1 MKCPHCLEAFHD
13 EWQKRQLAWPANQ
26 LFHERIGLEDK
37 FYVVAH
43 TVCPT
48 CKRVTISVSQNVH
61 TQAGPAVDSETM
73 VWPRQMARS
82 PLPPEVADPFAAD
95 YREACLV
102 LADSPKASAALSRRC
117 LQRLLREQGKVTL
130 GNLSSEID
138 QVMKTLP
145 TYLAEA
151 VDGVRNIGNFAAHP
165 NKSTNTGEVIDVEP
179 GEAEWLLETLEGL
192 FDFYFVQPKRL
203 ADKRAALNQKLGDT
217 GQKPMK

>member
-1 MKCPHCLEAFHD
+1 MKCPHCLHGFHD
-13 EWQKRQLAWPANQ
+13 QQLNHTLGWDGSPLVDDQA
-26 LFHERIGLEDK
+26 
-37 FYVVAH
+37 YVDVLH
-43 TVCPT
+43 SVCPG
-48 CKRVTISVSQNVH
+48 CQRVTIHLRRRRQGAVGQGSVH
-61 TQAGPAVDSETM
+61 M
-73 VWPRQMARS
+73 VWPKGVARL
-82 PLPPEVADPFAAD
+82 PLPIEVPEAFAND

-102 LADSPKASAALSRRC
+102 FPDSPKASAALSRRC
-117 LQRLLREQGKVTL
+117 LQRLLRDQGKVTP

-151 VDGVRNIGNFAAHP
+151 VDSVRNIGNFAAHP

-203 ADKRAALNQKLGDT
+203 TDKRAALNQKLGDA